1 MPPKAATETS
11 KSLKRP
17 ASDVSS
23 DDQEEAASKRPR
35 RGTTNYEAGAHS
47 EKKHAK
53 TTKSAAAKSSRP
65 VKEKAAPLNPLRQP
79 APKARPPRQLFVF
92 GNGDFG
98 QLGLGPDETTEL
110 TKPKLHAWCAEAIEE
125 GRFGE
130 PGAGIEAVAAG
141 GMHSLMLDEQGKV
154 WSWGVNDDS
163 ALGRQ
168 TEGVKDADGNPVDQ
182 EELSATPHVIDA
194 LVEQKFR
201 AVVVVAGD
209 CTGAALSDKG
219 ELRIWGTF
227 RSPEGQKAF
236 SSTEKAKDGAARAAG
251 ASETLHPVALPGF
264 KSIQIAAISAG
275 ANHVI
280 ALTTDGLVYGWGSS
294 EQGQIGRKVVSRHRK
309 NGMEPERLDI
319 REAVVVGT
327 GDYHSFAVDKSGTV
341 WAWGLNSWGQLGFKS
356 AANVT
361 DSVHYTVEDVP
372 SLHPD
377 VTGSRVVQIAGGEH
391 HTLFRLEDGRVFA
404 VGRNDGGQ
412 LGVGPDHPS
421 ILADPDAKGMA
432 TFEPVQV
439 PIQGFVTDIQA
450 GPRYNLALTD
460 TGILF
465 SWGQGNLGIS
475 RDVSETSSPTLIAG
489 RESSVWKCLG
499 MTCGG
504 QHSFIIVSKKEPDEE
519 LTVASPAPVIADA
532 AVNGV
537 H

>member
-1 MPPKAATETS
+1 MPSKATTES
-11 KSLKRP
+11 VKGVKRP
-17 ASDVSS
+17 AEESPNE
-23 DDQEEAASKRPR
+23 DQEEGTSKRPR
-35 RGTTNYEAGAHS
+35 RGTTNYDAGAHS
-47 EKKHAK
+47 EKKPAK
-53 TTKSAAAKSSRP
+53 APKAASTTSKTAKP
-65 VKEKAAPLNPLRQP
+65 AKEKAPPLNPLRQP
-79 APKARPPRQLFVF
+79 AALARPPRRLFVF

-110 TKPKLHAWCAEAIEE
+110 TKPKLHAWCEEAIAE
-125 GRFGE
+125 GKFGE
-130 PGAGIEAVAAG
+130 AGAGIEAVAAG
-141 GMHSLMLDEQGKV
+141 GMHSLMVDEQGKV

-168 TEGVKDADGNPVDQ
+168 TEGVKDADGNPVDT
-182 EELSATPHVIDA
+182 EELSATPHIVEA

-201 AVVVVAGD
+201 AVAVEAGD

-236 SSTEKAKDGAARAAG
+236 SSTEQSKDGAARAPG
-251 ASETLHPVALPGF
+251 ASETLHPVSLPGF
-264 KSIQIAAISAG
+264 KNIQIAAISAG

-294 EQGQIGRKVVSRHRK
+294 EQGQVGRKVLSRHRK

-319 REAVVVGT
+319 REAVVIGT
-327 GDYHSFAVDKSGTV
+327 GSYHSFAVDKSGTV

-356 AANVT
+356 APSVT
-361 DSVHYTVEDVP
+361 DAIHYTIEDVP
-372 SLHPD
+372 ALHPD
-377 VTGSRVVQIAGGEH
+377 TIGSRVVQIAGGEH
-391 HTLFRLEDGRVFA
+391 HSLFRLEDGRIFA

-412 LGVGPDHPS
+412 LGVSPNHPN
-421 ILADPDAKGMA
+421 ILADPDSKGIA
-432 TFEPVQV
+432 TFDPVQV

-450 GPRYNLALTD
+450 GLRNNLALTD

-475 RDVSETSSPTLIAG
+475 RDVSETENPTLIAG
-489 RESSVWKCLG
+489 RESSAWKCLG
-499 MTCGG
+499 SSTGG
-504 QHSFIIVSKKEPDEE
+504 QHSFIIVAKKESEE
-519 LTVASPAPVIADA
+519 PTA
-532 AVNGV
+532 AATGDGAAKTNGI